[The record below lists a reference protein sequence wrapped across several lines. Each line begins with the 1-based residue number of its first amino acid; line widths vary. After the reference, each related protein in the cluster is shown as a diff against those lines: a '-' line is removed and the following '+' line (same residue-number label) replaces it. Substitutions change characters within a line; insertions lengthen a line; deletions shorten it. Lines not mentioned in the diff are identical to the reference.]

1 MAFVSVTLCVE
12 RINFMAACW
21 ADAPGKSSQTIFS
34 DSWFLPQ
41 HKLPVLREHLAQR
54 PRQLILQNLQL
65 AVNSDALRVRL
76 RCLGAVQLNEF
87 IRDII
92 DGDFFAPLQSPA
104 PEGL

>member
-12 RINFMAACW
+12 RINFMAACC

-34 DSWFLPQ
+34 DSLFLSQ

-65 AVNSDALRVRL
+65 AVNGDTLRVRL
-76 RCLGAVQLNEF
+76 RCLGAIQLNEF
-87 IRDII
+87 IRDLI
-92 DGDFFAPLQSPA
+92 DGDFFATLPFPA
-104 PEGL
+104 PERL